1 MSQALKYHEIPK
13 DLGEVFKYNIA
24 VDSFI
29 CLLSFYSTLSQ
40 VSSFFQ
46 QPWSIGIYFRVLDA
60 YIFCFAVTRLQ
71 KKHLWETI
79 PIPSIDKIIS
89 RNITT
94 EVDRHGIPFS
104 IHFTFKTLLRRL
116 QQLSYKHLMLGDRI
130 IPPRIHSV
138 EVRCTKHT

>member
-46 QPWSIGIYFRVLDA
+46 QP
-60 YIFCFAVTRLQ
+60 
-71 KKHLWETI
+71 
-79 PIPSIDKIIS
+79 
-89 RNITT
+89 
-94 EVDRHGIPFS
+94 
-104 IHFTFKTLLRRL
+104 
-116 QQLSYKHLMLGDRI
+116 
-130 IPPRIHSV
+130 
-138 EVRCTKHT
+138 